1 MDDVDLKRYARIA
14 ALDAQGAILGS
25 TPAIDTH
32 NCNKVDL
39 DYNVTEVFGVDATV
53 ITGVP
58 SSAGII
64 MPLGTGATRWGYFNS
79 TEDEDEADGEEDQ
92 VMGLSMSTILGAG
105 AVAGAVIVITGAI
118 V

>member
-1 MDDVDLKRYARIA
+1 MDDVDLQRFARIA

-39 DYNVTEVFGVDATV
+39 DYNVTEVFDVGATS

-58 SSAGII
+58 SSAGIV
-64 MPLGTGATRWGYFNS
+64 MPTGTGATRWGYMDA
-79 TEDEDEADGEEDQ
+79 TGDEDESGGEESL

-105 AVAGAVIVITGAI
+105 AVAGAVVVITGTI